1 MPKPNFPN
9 HFVGRDAQLSRI
21 VQRVATLNQ
30 VLGIVR
36 AAAPPELAPLCQGVA
51 WHGSEL
57 LVALPFSAAAVRLR
71 MAAPAMLEALHK
83 AGWHATAIRP
93 KVQVALQRE
102 NPNQTKRLTISEPA
116 LKAFSDLAQT
126 VEDPALRAA
135 VENLVR
141 HQRKRGSL

>member
-1 MPKPNFPN
+1 MPNHNFPTN
-9 HFVGRDAQLSRI
+9 FVGRDSQLSRI
-21 VQRVATLNQ
+21 VQRVTTLNQ
-30 VLGIVR
+30 VLDIIR
-36 AAAPPELAPLCQGVA
+36 QAAPPELAPLCLGVA

-71 MAAPAMLEALHK
+71 MAAPALIAALHK

-102 NPNQTKRLTISEPA
+102 NPKQTKSLTLSEPA
-116 LKAFSDLAQT
+116 LDAFADLAQT

-135 VENLVR
+135 VENLLR
-141 HQRKRGSL
+141 HQRKR

>member
-1 MPKPNFPN
+1 MPNHNFPTN
-9 HFVGRDAQLSRI
+9 FVGRDGQLSRI

-30 VLGIVR
+30 VLDIIRQV
-36 AAAPPELAPLCQGVA
+36 APPELAPLCLGVA

-71 MAAPAMLEALHK
+71 MAAPGMIEALHK

-93 KVQVALQRE
+93 KVQVTLQRE
-102 NPNQTKRLTISEPA
+102 NPKQTKSLTLSEPA
-116 LKAFSDLAQT
+116 LAAFSDLAQT

-135 VENLVR
+135 VENLLR
-141 HQRKRGSL
+141 HQRKR

>member
-1 MPKPNFPN
+1 MPNHNFPTN
-9 HFVGRDAQLSRI
+9 FVGRDSQLSRI
-21 VQRVATLNQ
+21 VQRVTTLNQ
-30 VLGIVR
+30 VLGIIR
-36 AAAPPELAPLCQGVA
+36 QAAPPELAPLCLGVA

-71 MAAPAMLEALHK
+71 MAAPALIAALHK

-102 NPNQTKRLTISEPA
+102 NPKQTKSLTLSEPA
-116 LKAFSDLAQT
+116 LDAFADLAQT

-135 VENLVR
+135 VENLLR
-141 HQRKRGSL
+141 HQRKR